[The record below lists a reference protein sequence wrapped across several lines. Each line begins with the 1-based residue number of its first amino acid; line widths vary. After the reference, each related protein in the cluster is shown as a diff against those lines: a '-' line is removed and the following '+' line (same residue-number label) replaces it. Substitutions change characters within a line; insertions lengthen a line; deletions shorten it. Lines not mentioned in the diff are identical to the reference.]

1 MQKYT
6 LTQSHIWFSR
16 YQCCSC
22 VTLARYSQYTL
33 ERVLQ
38 ITHEHSQGA
47 ALLPETHRLLRSTK
61 SLQVL
66 SRVMETSHRKTTNKN
81 FGCPK
86 VQNDL
91 MVLSPILTITS
102 EVVAVPSHLPC
113 SPGGHRHAAASWL
126 HLSFLM

>member
-6 LTQSHIWFSR
+6 LTQSNVWFSR
-16 YQCCSC
+16 CQCCSC
-22 VTLARYSQYTL
+22 VTLACFSEYIL

-38 ITHEHSQGA
+38 ITHKHSQGA
-47 ALLPETHRLLRSTK
+47 ALLPEIQLLLLSTK
-61 SLQVL
+61 SLQML

-81 FGCPK
+81 FSCPK

-113 SPGGHRHAAASWL
+113 SPGRHRHAAAFWL